1 MRERIE
7 NLKKR
12 IDQCI
17 KDECETIRKAANPRK
32 EMHEY
37 VRNIR
42 WTSPEL
48 AAYLKKTM
56 SGILDLDD

>member
-1 MRERIE
+1 MKEHIE

-17 KDECETIRKAANPRK
+17 MDECEAIRKTANPRK
-32 EMHEY
+32 TMHEY

-48 AAYLKKTM
+48 AVYLEKTI
-56 SGILDLDD
+56 SETLNLDD